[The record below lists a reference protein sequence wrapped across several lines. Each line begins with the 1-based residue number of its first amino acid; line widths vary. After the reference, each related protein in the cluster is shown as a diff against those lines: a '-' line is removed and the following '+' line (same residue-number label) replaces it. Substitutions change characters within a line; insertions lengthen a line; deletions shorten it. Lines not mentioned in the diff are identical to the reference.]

1 MTFLE
6 KLDLLMEASGIN
18 KHKLSIMSGVP
29 YTTIDAFYK
38 KGYENAKISTIRKI
52 AKALGC
58 SLDYLIED
66 VSQADDV
73 GITVVTPKAM
83 KIAKQYDD
91 LDDYGKETM
100 EYVLSRETDR
110 VKEIRRLSEHLGTEA
125 SSDFPS
131 AFILFP
137 RSEQPASAGTGMFLG
152 PEDFETIYV
161 RDNPLI
167 RRASFGVPVSGDSME
182 PEYHDGDT
190 LLVEAASDIRVGEVG
205 AFTLDGQGYV
215 KERGKDTLISLNP
228 EYAPIPMDESVRCNG
243 RVIGILDPDWIVE
256 K

>member
-1 MTFLE
+1 MWLDSLVEMKRESAKTLKQISEESGISLGTINKIFSGQTEDPKLE
-6 KLDLLMEASGIN
+6 TIKSIVYCLGFTLDDLEPPPKTKHPPAITPEALKLAKDFDSLDSWGKASTRTLVDSELKRCLEQTKERMEMEAAN
-18 KHKLSIMSGVP
+18 
-29 YTTIDAFYK
+29 
-38 KGYENAKISTIRKI
+38 E
-52 AKALGC
+52 
-58 SLDYLIED
+58 
-66 VSQADDV
+66 
-73 GITVVTPKAM
+73 
-83 KIAKQYDD
+83 
-91 LDDYGKETM
+91 
-100 EYVLSRETDR
+100 
-110 VKEIRRLSEHLGTEA
+110 
-125 SSDFPS
+125 FP
-131 AFILFP
+131 ATLLLLP

-182 PEYHDGDT
+182 PDYHDGDT

-205 AFTLDGQGYV
+205 VFTLDGQGYV

-243 RVIGILDPDWIVE
+243 RVIGILDPEWIVE